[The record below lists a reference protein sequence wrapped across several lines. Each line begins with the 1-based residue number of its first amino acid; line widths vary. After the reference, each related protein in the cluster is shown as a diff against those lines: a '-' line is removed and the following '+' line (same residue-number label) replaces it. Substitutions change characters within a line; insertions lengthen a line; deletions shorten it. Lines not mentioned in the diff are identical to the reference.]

1 MSRKRMLANQQQLL
15 QQKGMKNVSPISKNY
30 DVEKFLDIKER
41 FYVLILYLDKL
52 ICLSG

>member
-30 DVEKFLDIKER
+30 DVEKL
-41 FYVLILYLDKL
+41 
-52 ICLSG
+52 